1 MIRLA
6 TIVVVV
12 ASVFGAL
19 FGAYRLGERTAEA
32 QYERAAAVERKRH
45 DAAIAARDKLIAQF
59 SRDLATAQAR
69 IVTRRERFTHVI
81 KADPESVDWAAVRLP
96 DGVRHALG
104 ADTEHP
110 DGAVSTAPNAP

>member
-19 FGAYRLGERTAEA
+19 FGAYRFGERTAEA
-32 QYERAAAVERKRH
+32 QYQRAAAVERQRH
-45 DAAIAARDKLIAQF
+45 DEAIAARDKLIAQF

-110 DGAVSTAPNAP
+110 DRAVPTDPNAP

>member
-32 QYERAAAVERKRH
+32 QHQRVAAVERKRLE
-45 DAAIAARDKLIAQF
+45 AAIAERDRLIAQF

-69 IVTRRERFTHVI
+69 VVVRRERLTHVI
-81 KADPESVDWAAVRLP
+81 TTDPEAVEWAAVRLP
-96 DGVRHALG
+96 DGVRRALG
-104 ADTEHP
+104 ADTERP
-110 DGAVSTAPNAP
+110 DGAVPAAPDAP